1 MRARILAILIL
12 GIFSVAAGAVEIA
25 PLPHRALDLI
35 EEKPV
40 EPLPPPSQDQENGQ
54 QPPGESPAP
63 APGAVLPPPVAG
75 PPPVELAAPPVTAEP
90 ALPAETP
97 APASPPAATP
107 PPVAAPAAPAVA
119 PASPATAPPAAPAPV
134 PLPRPVALPARPVPS
149 APGGGFLVKFNNAD
163 VYEVI
168 HTLGRIAGIN
178 YLIDPRV
185 RGVVNVHT
193 QGTVKKEDALEL
205 LFSILRV
212 NGATAVREGSVYH
225 IVPMNEAKMEPLV
238 EGAKE
243 EPFSPN
249 RTTMRAFPLQ
259 YIAAAEMAKV
269 IRPFLSAGGDATEVS
284 RANILLVTDT
294 SANMEKHARLVELFD
309 ADAFKSAGVRLFPL
323 KFLDPDEMSKSLDA
337 IFGALDF
344 GTKGG
349 RPSGINFVP
358 LARLNSL
365 LVVSA
370 SPKTLEDV
378 ERWIR
383 ELDRE
388 PSSTS
393 RMVHLYRVKH
403 GKVKDIVAIL
413 EKLYP
418 ARAAGLPSRPTEF
431 KPQVAEPVKPFIL
444 SAPQGAPPPGAAP
457 AKTPQAGAERKEGE
471 GYDIIPDEP
480 TNSLI
485 IRGSISEYA
494 TILETLKAIDVY
506 PRQVLLEVLIG
517 EVTLDD
523 TLKLGVD
530 WTYVRQLGD
539 FKHNVSMATSASAF
553 TSGLRYMVDKTDR
566 LTAAFRSLANDG
578 KVSILSSPSVI
589 AANGRKSKI
598 QVADSVPITTA
609 SIVANSNPPVTT
621 QTVEYRDVGVILTF
635 TPYINDEGI
644 VTLEI
649 EQEVSEV
656 SSTQGGLTNNPSFFK
671 RNIQTTLIA
680 TQDRSIV
687 LGGLVKERMA
697 RNREGLPFFYKIPLI
712 GWIFGARSD
721 TTTRNELLVFITPR
735 VISSVE
741 EGTQLSRDFEE
752 RVQEL
757 KRRFGE
763 AKGIRYE
770 RGEAP
775 KAPPAEKK

>member
-1 MRARILAILIL
+1 MRARILAIFIL
-12 GIFSVAAGAVEIA
+12 AIFSVAAGAVEIA

-35 EEKPV
+35 EERPV
-40 EPLPPPSQDQENGQ
+40 EPPPPPSQDQETGET
-54 QPPGESPAP
+54 PAEGTPAPLPGATLPSPAVSAPSPAP
-63 APGAVLPPPVAG
+63 A
-75 PPPVELAAPPVTAEP
+75 EP
-90 ALPAETP
+90 APPAETP
-97 APASPPAATP
+97 APAT
-107 PPVAAPAAPAVA
+107 PPVATPAPEEPAAPG
-119 PASPATAPPAAPAPV
+119 AAPAPPAPFPQRPV
-134 PLPRPVALPARPVPS
+134 PAPPRPLAVPQRPLPS

-193 QGTVKKEDALEL
+193 QGSVRKEDALEL

-212 NGATAVREGSVYH
+212 NGATAVREGNVYH

-269 IRPFLSAGGDATEVS
+269 IRPFLSAGGDATEVP

-294 SANMEKHARLVELFD
+294 AANMGKHARLVELFD

-393 RMVHLYRVKH
+393 RTVRLYRVKH
-403 GKVKDIVAIL
+403 GKVKDIAAIL

-418 ARAAGLPSRPTEF
+418 ARAAGLPARPTEF

-444 SAPQGAPPPGAAP
+444 SAPQGAPPPAAAP

-578 KVSILSSPSVI
+578 KVSILSAPSVI

-598 QVADSVPITTA
+598 QVADSVPVSTA

-656 SSTQGGLTNNPSFFK
+656 SSTQASLTNQPSFFK

-687 LGGLVKERMA
+687 LGGLVKERLA

-712 GWIFGARSD
+712 GWIFGARAD

-752 RVQEL
+752 RVLEL
-757 KRRFGE
+757 KQRFQE
-763 AKGIRYE
+763 TKGIRYD

>member
-1 MRARILAILIL
+1 
-12 GIFSVAAGAVEIA
+12 
-25 PLPHRALDLI
+25 
-35 EEKPV
+35 
-40 EPLPPPSQDQENGQ
+40 
-54 QPPGESPAP
+54 
-63 APGAVLPPPVAG
+63 
-75 PPPVELAAPPVTAEP
+75 
-90 ALPAETP
+90 
-97 APASPPAATP
+97 
-107 PPVAAPAAPAVA
+107 
-119 PASPATAPPAAPAPV
+119 
-134 PLPRPVALPARPVPS
+134 
-149 APGGGFLVKFNNAD
+149 
-163 VYEVI
+163 VI

-212 NGATAVREGSVYH
+212 NGATAVREGNVYH

-269 IRPFLSAGGDATEVS
+269 IRPFLSAGGDATEVP
-284 RANILLVTDT
+284 RANMLLVTDT
-294 SANMEKHARLVELFD
+294 AANMEKHARLVELFD

-358 LARLNSL
+358 LARLNAL

-378 ERWIR
+378 DRWIR

-393 RMVHLYRVKH
+393 RTVHLYRVKH
-403 GKVKDIVAIL
+403 GKVKDVAAIL

-418 ARAAGLPSRPTEF
+418 ARAAGLPARPTEF

-444 SAPQGAPPPGAAP
+444 STPQGAPSPAAAP
-457 AKTPQAGAERKEGE
+457 AKTTQAGAERKEGE

-485 IRGSISEYA
+485 IRGSVSEYA

-539 FKHNVSMATSASAF
+539 FKHTVSMTTSAAAF

-578 KVSILSSPSVI
+578 KVSILSAPSVI

-656 SSTQGGLTNNPSFFK
+656 SSTQGGLTSNPSFFK

-687 LGGLVKERMA
+687 LGGLVKERMV

-775 KAPPAEKK
+775 SMPPAEKK

>member
-1 MRARILAILIL
+1 MRIRTLAVIVL
-12 GIFSVAAGAVEIA
+12 GLCATGAFAVEVA

-35 EEKPV
+35 EERPV
-40 EPLPPPSQDQENGQ
+40 EPAPPPQDE
-54 QPPGESPAP
+54 AP
-63 APGAVLPPPVAG
+63 APPSPATSAPSPGTPPGPGGVGGQAG
-75 PPPVELAAPPVTAEP
+75 PEV
-90 ALPAETP
+90 
-97 APASPPAATP
+97 PASPPASP
-107 PPVAAPAAPAVA
+107 AAPAASPPAVVPA
-119 PASPATAPPAAPAPV
+119 PAAAPAAAP
-134 PLPRPVALPARPVPS
+134 PVAVPAPARPVPMPRPVPVS
-149 APGGGFLVKFNNAD
+149 PGGGFLVKFNNAD

-178 YLIDPRV
+178 YMIDPRV
-185 RGVVNVHT
+185 RGVVNIHT

-212 NGATAVREGSVYH
+212 NGATAVRQGDLYH
-225 IVPMNEAKMEPLV
+225 IVPMSEAKMEPLV

-243 EPFSPN
+243 DPFSPN
-249 RTTMRAFPLQ
+249 RPMMRAFALQ
-259 YIAAAEMAKV
+259 YIAASEMAKV
-269 IRPFLSAGGDATEVS
+269 VRPFLSAGGDATEVP
-284 RANILLVTDT
+284 RANMLLVTDT

-309 ADAFKSAGVRLFPL
+309 ADAFRSAGVRMFPL
-323 KFLDPDEMSKSLDA
+323 KFLDPDEMARNLDA

-358 LARLNSL
+358 LARLNAL

-370 SPKTLEDV
+370 SPKTMEDV
-378 ERWIR
+378 ERWIK

-388 PSSTS
+388 PTSTS
-393 RMVHLYRVKH
+393 RTVHLYRVRH
-403 GKVKDIVAIL
+403 GKVRDIAAIL

-418 ARAAGLPSRPTEF
+418 ARAAGLAGRPTEF
-431 KPQVAEPVKPFIL
+431 KPQVAEPVKPYIL
-444 SAPQGAPPPGAAP
+444 ASQQATPPAPAAAP
-457 AKTPQAGAERKEGE
+457 KPASPPTAEKKEGE
-471 GYDIIPDEP
+471 GYDIIADEP
-480 TNSLI
+480 TNALI
-485 IRGSISEYA
+485 IRGSASEYA
-494 TILETLKAIDVY
+494 AILETLKAIDVY

-517 EVTLDD
+517 EVQLDD
-523 TLKLGVD
+523 ALKLGVD
-530 WTYVRQLGD
+530 WTYVRQAGD
-539 FKHNVSMATSASAF
+539 FKHNVSMTTSAAAI
-553 TSGLRYMVDKTDR
+553 TTGLKYVVDKTDR

-649 EQEVSEV
+649 EQEVSDV
-656 SSTQGGLTNNPSFFK
+656 SATEASTANNPSFFK
-671 RNIQTTLIA
+671 RIIQTTLIA
-680 TQDRSIV
+680 TEDRSIV
-687 LGGLVKERMA
+687 LGGLVKERKA
-697 RNREGLPFFYKIPLI
+697 LNRDGIPFLYKIPLI

-721 TTTRNELLVFITPR
+721 ALTRTELLVFITPR

-741 EGTQLSRDFEE
+741 EGTDLSRDFEE
-752 RVQEL
+752 RVEQL
-757 KRRFGE
+757 KQRFGE
-763 AKGIRYE
+763 TKGIRS
-770 RGEAP
+770 AP
-775 KAPPAEKK
+775 KGVEPAK

>member
-1 MRARILAILIL
+1 
-12 GIFSVAAGAVEIA
+12 VV
-25 PLPHRALDLI
+25 
-35 EEKPV
+35 
-40 EPLPPPSQDQENGQ
+40 PPS
-54 QPPGESPAP
+54 SSS
-63 APGAVLPPPVAG
+63 
-75 PPPVELAAPPVTAEP
+75 APP
-90 ALPAETP
+90 TP
-97 APASPPAATP
+97 SIPL
-107 PPVAAPAAPAVA
+107 PVAAPA
-119 PASPATAPPAAPAPV
+119 
-134 PLPRPVALPARPVPS
+134 PRPVPRPVP
-149 APGGGFLVKFNNAD
+149 AAAVGGFLVKFNNAD

-178 YLIDPRV
+178 YIIDPRV

-193 QGTVKKEDALEL
+193 QGTVKKEDALEI

-212 NGATAVREGSVYH
+212 NGATAVKEGNIYH
-225 IVPMNEAKMEPLV
+225 IVPMNEAKMEPLPV
-238 EGAKE
+238 GEKE
-243 EPFSPN
+243 DSSSPN
-249 RTTMRAFPLQ
+249 RPIMRAFPLQ
-259 YIAAAEMAKV
+259 YIAASEMTKV
-269 IRPFLSAGGDATEVS
+269 IKPFLSAGGDAVEVP
-284 RANILLVTDT
+284 RANILLVVDT
-294 SANMEKHARLVELFD
+294 AGNMEKHARLVELFD

-323 KFLDPDEMSKSLDA
+323 KFLDPEEMSKSLDA

-344 GTKGG
+344 GTKSG
-349 RPSGINFVP
+349 RPSGLNFVP
-358 LARLNSL
+358 LARLNAL
-365 LVVSA
+365 LVASA
-370 SPKTLEDV
+370 SPRTMEDV
-378 ERWIR
+378 ERWIK

-393 RMVHLYRVKH
+393 RTVHLYRVRH
-403 GKVKDIVAIL
+403 GKVKDVAAIL

-418 ARAAGLPSRPTEF
+418 ARAAGLAGKPTEF

-444 SAPQGAPPPGAAP
+444 SSSPGAPSSPAAAP
-457 AKTPQAGAERKEGE
+457 KSSPPAAERKEGE

-480 TNSLI
+480 TNALI
-485 IRGSISEYA
+485 IRGSASEYA
-494 TILETLKAIDVY
+494 AILETLKAIDVY

-517 EVTLDD
+517 EVSLDD
-523 TLKLGVD
+523 TLRLGID
-530 WTYVRQLGD
+530 WTYLRQLGD
-539 FKHNVSMATSASAF
+539 YKNTVSMTTSVSAL
-553 TSGLRYMVDKTDR
+553 TSGLKYVVDRTDR

-644 VTLEI
+644 VTLDV

-656 SSTQGGLTNNPSFFK
+656 STTQATSTSNPSFFK
-671 RNIQTTLIA
+671 RNIQTTLVA
-680 TQDRSIV
+680 SQDRSIV
-687 LGGLVKERMA
+687 LGGLVKERKA
-697 RNREGLPFFYKIPLI
+697 KSREGLPFFYQIPLI

-721 TTTRNELLVFITPR
+721 VATRNELLVFITPR
-735 VISSVE
+735 IISSVE

-763 AKGIRYE
+763 TKGIRRE
-770 RGEAP
+770 VKEPTGLPEAP
-775 KAPPAEKK
+775 MAPPAPTSEGAAPSLPAK

>member
-1 MRARILAILIL
+1 VRPFAI
-12 GIFSVAAGAVEIA
+12 
-25 PLPHRALDLI
+25 PQR
-35 EEKPV
+35 PV
-40 EPLPPPSQDQENGQ
+40 
-54 QPPGESPAP
+54 PAP
-63 APGAVLPPPVAG
+63 AGA
-75 PPPVELAAPPVTAEP
+75 
-90 ALPAETP
+90 
-97 APASPPAATP
+97 
-107 PPVAAPAAPAVA
+107 
-119 PASPATAPPAAPAPV
+119 
-134 PLPRPVALPARPVPS
+134 
-149 APGGGFLVKFNNAD
+149 GFLVKFNNAD

-193 QGTVKKEDALEL
+193 QGTVRKDDALEL

-212 NGATAVREGSVYH
+212 NGATAVREGNVYH
-225 IVPMNEAKMEPLV
+225 IVPMNEARMEPLI

-249 RTTMRAFPLQ
+249 RPTMRAFPLQ
-259 YIAAAEMAKV
+259 FIAAAEMAKV
-269 IRPFLSAGGDATEVS
+269 IRPFLSAGGDATEVP

-294 SANMEKHARLVELFD
+294 AGNMEKHARLVELFD
-309 ADAFKSAGVRLFPL
+309 ADAFRSAGVRMFPL
-323 KFLDPDEMSKSLDA
+323 KFLDPDEMARSLDS

-344 GTKGG
+344 GAKGG

-358 LARLNSL
+358 LTRLNTL

-370 SPKTLEDV
+370 SPRTMENV
-378 ERWIR
+378 ERWIA

-388 PSSTS
+388 PTSTS
-393 RMVHLYRVKH
+393 RTVHLYRVRH
-403 GKVKDIVAIL
+403 GKVKDVMAIL

-418 ARAAGLPSRPTEF
+418 SRATGVAPRPTEF
-431 KPQVAEPVKPFIL
+431 RPQVAEPVKPFIL
-444 SAPQGAPPPGAAP
+444 STPAPAAP
-457 AKTPQAGAERKEGE
+457 APAAPKPAAPAVERKEGE
-471 GYDIIPDEP
+471 GYDLIADEP
-480 TNSLI
+480 TNSII
-485 IRGSISEYA
+485 IRGSASEYA
-494 TILETLKAIDVY
+494 AILETLKAIDVY

-517 EVTLDD
+517 EVQLDD
-523 TLKLGVD
+523 TLSLGVD

-539 FKHNVSMATSASAF
+539 YKHNVSMATSASAF
-553 TSGLRYMVDKTDR
+553 TSGLRYMVDRTDR

-578 KVSILSSPSVI
+578 KVSILSAPSVI

-635 TPYINDEGI
+635 TPFINDEGI

-656 SSTQGGLTNNPSFFK
+656 STTQSIGTTNPSFFK
-671 RNIQTTLIA
+671 RNIQTTLVA

-687 LGGLVKERMA
+687 LGGLVKERQA
-697 RNREGLPFFYKIPLI
+697 RSREGLPFFYKIPLL

-721 TTTRNELLVFITPR
+721 TSTRNELLVFITPR
-735 VISSVE
+735 IISSVE
-741 EGTQLSRDFEE
+741 EGTQLSRDFED
-752 RVQEL
+752 RVLEL

-763 AKGIRYE
+763 AKGIRFE
-770 RGEAP
+770 RREPPAG
-775 KAPPAEKK
+775 PPAEKK